1 MWRALLRISACMA
14 VSLLIASA
22 QRVDEIITKNI
33 EARGG
38 LKKLQAVETIR
49 QTGTFTIGGFRARF
63 VQENK
68 RPNRVREET
77 TIQGMSEVTVY
88 DGKAGWHVSP
98 FSGRKDPELL
108 SEDDLKPIVEDA
120 DIDGQLTDYRH
131 KGYRAELIGHD
142 SVEGTDCYKI
152 KLTMKNGDIRYYY
165 LDVDSF
171 LELKI
176 ETQRII
182 RGAVEYRDTM
192 YGDYEEVKGL
202 YFPFAFESG
211 EKGDP
216 NRLTSTVDKV
226 EINIPLGDDRF
237 SIVAGKSNPKVSMLA
252 K

>member
-1 MWRALLRISACMA
+1 MYRALLTIT
-14 VSLLIASA
+14 VGIVLSLLIAQA
-22 QRVDEIITKNI
+22 QTIDEIIDKNI
-33 EARGG
+33 QAHGG
-38 LKKLQAVETIR
+38 LKKLKEVETIR
-49 QTGTFTIGGFRARF
+49 QTGRLTIGGFRASF

-108 SEDDLKPIVEDA
+108 SEDDLKPLLEDA
-120 DIDGQLTDYRH
+120 DIDGQLTDYRRKGH
-131 KGYRAELIGHD
+131 KAELTGHD

-165 LDVDSF
+165 LDIDSF

-176 ETQRII
+176 ETERMI
-182 RGAVEYRDTM
+182 RGAVEYRDTI
-192 YGDYEEVKGL
+192 YGDYEEVNGL

-216 NRLTSTVDKV
+216 NRLTARVDKI
-226 EINIPLGDDRF
+226 EINVPLTDHRF
-237 SIVAGKSNPKVSMLA
+237 SMSAGNPNTTAAGAA